1 MTPASHTRMRRIV
14 VLVSGGGSNLQA
26 ILDAHLENAAVV
38 QVISNR
44 AVAFALERAARA
56 GVPARVLALKP
67 VRDAGGTREDYE
79 RGLEQAVRDAQPDL
93 IVLAGWMHILGPNF
107 IASFAGTP
115 MINLHPAL
123 PGEFDG
129 THAIERAFAAWQA
142 GVITRSGCM
151 VHHVVPAVDAGPVV
165 ALREVP
171 FEPGD
176 TLASFEVR
184 LHAAEHQLMVEAV
197 RIALRGV

>member
-1 MTPASHTRMRRIV
+1 MSQTSQTRMRRIV

-26 ILDAHLENAAVV
+26 ILDAHLDNAHVV
-38 QVISNR
+38 KVISNR
-44 AVAFALERAARA
+44 ASAFALERAARA
-56 GVPARVLALKP
+56 GVSAQVLAFKP

-79 RGLEQAVRDAQPDL
+79 RGLAQAVRDAQPDL
-93 IVLAGWMHILGPNF
+93 IVLAGWMHILGPDF

-115 MINLHPAL
+115 IINLHPAL

-129 THAIERAFAAWQA
+129 IHAIERAFAAWQRGEIA
-142 GVITRSGCM
+142 RSGCM

-171 FEPGD
+171 FDPED
-176 TLASFEVR
+176 TLETYKAR
-184 LHAAEHQLMVEAV
+184 LHAAEH
-197 RIALRGV
+197 ALIVDAIRTLL